1 MMDGLPTKAPA
12 APFVRVKTDASNKPP
27 STRRPI
33 GPRPVKSYQPPP
45 VNTIPVT
52 LRSTFRQ
59 SFEPSPATSNIVQKN
74 VCDVQCGDNK
84 PRLVL
89 PVSLKNRS
97 GQCGDFGKIT
107 VPIKGIPLESLKK
120 LSEDGDYEDL
130 VKSIMKDIQ

>member
-1 MMDGLPTKAPA
+1 MDGIPKAPT

-27 STRRPI
+27 SSRRPI
-33 GPRPVKSYQPPP
+33 GPRPVKSYQPPV

-52 LRSTFRQ
+52 LRSTSRQ

-74 VCDVQCGDNK
+74 VCDAQCGDNK

-89 PVSLKNRS
+89 PVPLKNKS
-97 GQCGDFGKIT
+97 GKCGDFGKLT

-120 LSEDGDYEDL
+120 LAEDGDYEDL